1 MARASSRRSSSA
13 AGATSPVDGALSA
26 LFERILGAA
35 APRPGGFCVSGLRGV
50 MRIAFRNVA
59 LTLALGLAVAGT
71 TSCGRPPRITGPDG
85 GADEPRIT
93 GPDGGVGVRGIRGK
107 VRWQWQLSGV
117 LDLSIDAD
125 VFDVDLFDV
134 AQEAIASLQA
144 AGRYVICYFSAGS
157 REAWRPDVSSLPAEA
172 VGEPLSGWPDE
183 QWLDVRHPAV
193 RALAV
198 TRLEHAQSRGCDAV
212 EPDNVDAYQNSSG
225 FPLTDS
231 DQLAFN
237 RFLAAQAHARGLAIA
252 LKNDVEQIAAL
263 EPDFDF
269 ALNEEC
275 LAFRECEMLGPFI
288 LAGKAVLHVEYAKSA
303 QAPVLC
309 GAPTT
314 EGFSTLLKNL
324 SLDAWRYECP

>member
-1 MARASSRRSSSA
+1 
-13 AGATSPVDGALSA
+13 
-26 LFERILGAA
+26 
-35 APRPGGFCVSGLRGV
+35 
-50 MRIAFRNVA
+50 MRISFRHVA
-59 LTLALGLAVAGT
+59 LALGLGVAGT
-71 TSCGRPPRITGPDG
+71 TACSRAPRVADRDGGTSHVPGVTDPDGGTSHVPSVTDPDG
-85 GADEPRIT
+85 GA
-93 GPDGGVGVRGIRGK
+93 GVPGLRGK

-117 LDLSIDAD
+117 LDIAIDAD
-125 VFDVDLFDV
+125 VFDLDLFDV
-134 AQEAIASLQA
+134 PQEAIDSLRA
-144 AGRYVICYFSAGS
+144 NGRYVICYFSAGS
-157 REAWRPDVSSLPAEA
+157 REAWRPDVASLPAEA

-183 QWLDVRHPAV
+183 HWLDVRHPAV

-198 TRLEHAQSRGCDAV
+198 ARLERAQARGCHAV

-252 LKNDVEQIAAL
+252 LKNDVEQVAAL

-275 LAFRECEMLGPFI
+275 LAFSECEMLSPFI
-288 LAGKAVLHVEYAKSA
+288 VAGKAVLHVEYAKSA

-309 GAPTT
+309 GAATT
-314 EGFSTLLKNL
+314 GGFSTLLKNP
-324 SLDAWRYECP
+324 SLDAWRYACP